1 MYLGEELV
9 LDGKSYPMAGVLPIV
24 FGFSKKPQGHGY
36 TIVKVERENP
46 YYKVGTEIKGHEFHY
61 SQVLKWRGN
70 DRDLAFSMKR
80 GVGVINKRDGL
91 CYKNV
96 LATYTHI
103 HALGTPSWAHA
114 MVQNAISY
122 RNKSKTT

>member
-1 MYLGEELV
+1 
-9 LDGKSYPMAGVLPIV
+9 
-24 FGFSKKPQGHGY
+24 
-36 TIVKVERENP
+36 
-46 YYKVGTEIKGHEFHY
+46 
-61 SQVLKWRGN
+61 
-70 DRDLAFSMKR
+70 MKR

-122 RNKSKTT
+122 RNKSKAT